1 MFGYVYS
8 TQSGLLQAALTT
20 VGIDMLTVIPNRP
33 LGNPAT
39 IIFAI
44 ALATGLVGGRLLHG
58 PWCGRFWSPP
68 RCCGWIVVSGGVT
81 LTLLLSAMAAYVL
94 TRYPFFGS
102 RGIYYVYLI
111 GLTFPL
117 F

>member
-1 MFGYVYS
+1 M
-8 TQSGLLQAALTT
+8 
-20 VGIDMLTVIPNRP
+20 
-33 LGNPAT
+33 
-39 IIFAI
+39 
-44 ALATGLVGGRLLHG
+44 
-58 PWCGRFWSPP
+58 
-68 RCCGWIVVSGGVT
+68 VSGGVT

-94 TRYPFFGS
+94 ARYPFFGS